1 MTVRRLDPITG
12 DIVTRG
18 RQFITGNLP
27 QEEIAQTIRTR
38 LRLFYGEYF
47 RNITIGTP
55 WFQVILDKNATLAQR
70 DAAIKRIIIQT
81 EGVLQLLKFETDY
94 ILATRSY
101 TVSAEVLTA
110 TGALSLQFN
119 ESVV

>member
-1 MTVRRLDPITG
+1 MTVRRLDPTTG

-18 RQFITGNLP
+18 RQFIAGNLS
-27 QEEIAQTIRTR
+27 QEEISQMIRTR

-47 RNITIGTP
+47 RNITVGTP
-55 WFQVILDKNATLAQR
+55 WFQVILDKNATLTQR
-70 DAAIKRIIIQT
+70 DSAIKRVIIQT

-94 ILATRSY
+94 TLATRSY

>member
-18 RQFITGNLP
+18 RQFITGKLS